1 MSYCRV
7 VGCDNRAAGYSPL
20 CPKHRSR
27 KRRHGHEEQRTIGR
41 TDLKPFL
48 KKVEERIA
56 KQPDASL
63 WSICEQRWNTLTHE
77 WRSHPPHTIFRP
89 VRAGA
94 KELVR
99 LADTVSARDVMVTL
113 IAFYLLQD
121 NDPRLFKNETG
132 FRTQLV
138 RAIRSLSGGSYNNW
152 DGAADG
158 RKRRAM
164 KELDPHT
171 VKYLS
176 GLLAELMGPAGLKVA
191 QLERKEEAQRREDTL
206 KFYAA
211 MNEVK

>member
-7 VGCDNRAAGYSPL
+7 GGCDKRAAGYSPL

-27 KRRHGHEEQRTIGR
+27 KRRHGHEEQRTISK
-41 TDLKPFL
+41 TDLKPFIE
-48 KKVEERIA
+48 KVEARIA

-63 WSICEQRWNTLTHE
+63 WSICEQRWNMLAGE
-77 WRSHPPHTIFRP
+77 WRSQPPQTIYRF

-138 RAIRSLSGGSYNNW
+138 RAIRSLSGGSYRDW

-176 GLLAELMGPAGLKVA
+176 GLLAELLGPAGLKVA
-191 QLERKEEAQRREDTL
+191 KLERQEEEKQRQDTL
-206 KFYAA
+206 AFYAA

>member
-1 MSYCRV
+1 
-7 VGCDNRAAGYSPL
+7 
-20 CPKHRSR
+20 
-27 KRRHGHEEQRTIGR
+27 
-41 TDLKPFL
+41 
-48 KKVEERIA
+48 
-56 KQPDASL
+56 
-63 WSICEQRWNTLTHE
+63 
-77 WRSHPPHTIFRP
+77 
-89 VRAGA
+89 
-94 KELVR
+94 
-99 LADTVSARDVMVTL
+99 MVTL

>member
-7 VGCDNRAAGYSPL
+7 PGCSKRSAGYSPL

-27 KRRHGHEEQRTIGR
+27 KRRHGHEEQRTIGK
-41 TDLKPFL
+41 TDLKPFI
-48 KKVEERIA
+48 KRVEERIA

-63 WSICEQRWNTLTHE
+63 WSICEQRWNMLADE
-77 WRSHPPHTIFRP
+77 WRSQPPKTIYRF

-94 KELVR
+94 RELVR

-121 NDPRLFKNETG
+121 HDPRLFKNETG

-138 RAIRSLSGGSYNNW
+138 RAIRSLSSGSYSEW
-152 DGAADG
+152 DGASDG

-176 GLLAELMGPAGLKVA
+176 GELAVILGPAGLKVA
-191 QLERKEEAQRREDTL
+191 QLERKEEEERRQATL
-206 KFYAA
+206 AFYAA
-211 MNEVK
+211 MSEVR

>member
-1 MSYCRV
+1 MSHCRV
-7 VGCDNRAAGYSPL
+7 RGCDNRSAGYSPL

-27 KRRHGHEEQRTIGR
+27 KRRHGHEEQRTIGK
-41 TDLKPFL
+41 TDLRPFI

-56 KQPDASL
+56 KQPDANL
-63 WSICEQRWNTLTHE
+63 WSICEKRWNMLAET
-77 WRSHPPHTIFRP
+77 WRAEPPKTIYGP

-121 NDPRLFKNETG
+121 NDPRLFKSETG

-138 RAIRSLSGGSYNNW
+138 RAIRSLSGGSFADW
-152 DGAADG
+152 DGASDG

-176 GLLAELMGPAGLKVA
+176 GVLAELLGPAGLKVA
-191 QLERKEEAQRREDTL
+191 QLERKEEEERRQATL
-206 KFYAA
+206 AFYAA
-211 MNEVK
+211 LNGVK

>member
-7 VGCDNRAAGYSPL
+7 PGCSKRSAGYSPL

-27 KRRHGHEEQRTIGR
+27 KRRHGHEEQRTIGKI
-41 TDLKPFL
+41 DLKPFI
-48 KKVEERIA
+48 KRVEERIA
-56 KQPDASL
+56 KQPDANL
-63 WSICEQRWNTLTHE
+63 WSICEQRWNKLAETWKAE
-77 WRSHPPHTIFRP
+77 PPKTIYAP

-138 RAIRSLSGGSYNNW
+138 RAIRSLSGGSFADW
-152 DGAADG
+152 DGASDG

-176 GLLAELMGPAGLKVA
+176 GVLAELLGPAGLKVA
-191 QLERKEEAQRREDTL
+191 QLERKEEEERRQATL
-206 KFYAA
+206 AFYAA
-211 MNEVK
+211 MNEVT